1 LSNKSLAIQDLH
13 TVIFDFDGV
22 FTDNFVYVDDKGNE
36 SVRCSRAD
44 SYGISLLNQYIE
56 NADHLVDI
64 FVLSTESNEVVRKR
78 CEKMRIK
85 CNTGVRNK
93 DEYLIEWLLTNRTE
107 FSNPFAGTLYFGN
120 DLNDFEVM
128 MKTGYSFAPI
138 DAHPRIK
145 EVATHVFSSKGGQ
158 GFVREG
164 IEFIL
169 GLSA

>member
-1 LSNKSLAIQDLH
+1 MSSKSLAIQDLH
-13 TVIFDFDGV
+13 TIIFDFDGV
-22 FTDNFVYVDDKGNE
+22 FTDNYVYVDNKGNE

-44 SYGISLLNQYIE
+44 SYGITLLNQYIE
-56 NADHLVDI
+56 KANHRVDI
-64 FVLSTESNEVVRKR
+64 FVLSTEFNEVVQKR

-93 DEYLIEWLLTNRTE
+93 DEFLIEWFLTNRPE
-107 FSNPFAGTLYFGN
+107 FSNPFGGTLYFGN

-128 MKTGYSFAPI
+128 IKTGYSFAPT

-145 EVATHVFSSKGGQ
+145 EVATHVFSSRGGQ

-164 IEFIL
+164 IELIL